1 MVILYL
7 FLAVLLILING
18 FFVLAEFAAVKMRPS
33 RIRELM
39 DSGVRGAAAA
49 KHVQDHLDE
58 YLSVC
63 QVGITFTSIGL
74 GFVAEPAL
82 VTLIEPLLIAT
93 GLFPETSDITFLTTH
108 GISTALGLLLAS
120 YLHTLIG
127 ELIPKSMAIRRT
139 DRSSLLSLS
148 LIHISEPTRPY

>member
-7 FLAVLLILING
+7 FLAILLILING

-39 DSGVRGAAAA
+39 DDGVRGAAAA
-49 KHVQDHLDE
+49 KHVQDKLDE

-74 GFVAEPAL
+74 GFVAEPAIAHF
-82 VTLIEPLLIAT
+82 IEPLLRLLNI
-93 GLFPETSDITFLTTH
+93 FPEEGGQAFLTTH
-108 GISTALGLLLAS
+108 VVAA
-120 YLHTLIG
+120 
-127 ELIPKSMAIRRT
+127 A
-139 DRSSLLSLS
+139 
-148 LIHISEPTRPY
+148 